1 MRKFLL
7 TGAMALSLS
16 ISGAGA
22 ASLSMN
28 EAVLA
33 DGTDMEMCKQMGVAA
48 IAKAGLKPAGSSPAS
63 VFGEG
68 PGGLIAAVY
77 CLPDRGIAMVGVAGD
92 SSKATR
98 PVLAAL
104 LGALNA
110 Q

>member
-1 MRKFLL
+1 MRKLL
-7 TGAMALSLS
+7 LGGAMALGLS
-16 ISGAGA
+16 TGGAMA
-22 ASLSMN
+22 AALGMN

-33 DGTDMEMCKQMGVAA
+33 DGTDMDTCKQMGVAA

-68 PGGLIAAVY
+68 ADGLIAAVY
-77 CLPDRGIAMVGVAGD
+77 CLPDRGIAMIGVAGD

-104 LGALNA
+104 LAAMNA
-110 Q
+110 K